1 MVADILF
8 VLKNVAS
15 IVKTPFYPFAMKDL
29 FLLVADLLK
38 YNVSL
43 RVRFHVVAVRRELHR
58 RGVADAPSLPL
69 SPRRS
74 HAATAGD
81 HSHLLHFASS
91 PPSRRPI
98 PVLLDAAAGAS
109 RSRDGGCLRC
119 RHSPLLLRPSRVCQG
134 RRGLCA
140 ADARLHSPP
149 LHHGPERGGACR
161 VVSLL
166 RLVLPTL
173 PHRTS
178 VPTVSSSKWRR
189 LWIP

>member
-15 IVKTPFYPFAMKDL
+15 IVKTPFYQFAMKDL

-43 RVRFHVVAVRRELHR
+43 QVRFHVVAVRRELHR

-81 HSHLLHFASS
+81 RSHLLHFAPS
-91 PPSRRPI
+91 PPSRRPL

-134 RRGLCA
+134 RCGLCA
-140 ADARLHSPP
+140 ADA
-149 LHHGPERGGACR
+149 PERGGARR